1 MNKYLE
7 KYSEMAIDNILKNY
21 WIEEDGG
28 RFMESHHRIFW
39 EYTMV
44 MLGFETAYKSNS
56 NEELYNRIRLQF
68 DYWMRHFDY
77 KWITYTGG
85 CNNPAADDA
94 GWTSMAMVLV
104 ATKFDCD
111 RQALKVCHDMIERSY
126 DFWGDHN
133 GIENGLYYIV
143 DKDGVK
149 RKKQNY
155 AVSLIWS
162 SLRYHEMTRGTD
174 MEDKALLDKTLAL
187 YEWMEREMLRD
198 RVKEYMGGSIVS
210 EAADMLYYTDMYD
223 NKETGEYF
231 PDRWRDPYGMGA
243 TSMFGNMGM
252 ACIHNEMYKLT
263 NDKKYLDRAV
273 VTANAIAEYYNDN
286 GLFKND
292 RDAWTNCTF
301 IGYFVSNVMTLEG
314 VSRSLGRMLLE
325 TVAGIM
331 KNCYYEGGYYGG
343 DWNGADRWIKSP
355 QFGNPITIM
364 TSANTCHMIHAA
376 RLADNLG
383 LIDYRDGDEALFDG
397 GYSVKLITDD
407 LIERDKRFDQN
418 FWQK

>member
-1 MNKYLE
+1 
-7 KYSEMAIDNILKNY
+7 
-21 WIEEDGG
+21 
-28 RFMESHHRIFW
+28 
-39 EYTMV
+39 
-44 MLGFETAYKSNS
+44 
-56 NEELYNRIRLQF
+56 
-68 DYWMRHFDY
+68 
-77 KWITYTGG
+77 
-85 CNNPAADDA
+85 
-94 GWTSMAMVLV
+94 MAMVLV